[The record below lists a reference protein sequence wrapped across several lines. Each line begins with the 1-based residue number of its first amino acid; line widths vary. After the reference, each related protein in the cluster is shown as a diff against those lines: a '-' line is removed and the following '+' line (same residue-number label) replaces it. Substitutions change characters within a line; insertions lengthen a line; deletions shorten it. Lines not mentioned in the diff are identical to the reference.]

1 MCRSASCDSVSV
13 KNFEVGIS
21 VNMAANFA
29 VGEQIGRGHGQVYRG
44 TCEGSYVA
52 IKRVLI
58 DGGDREY
65 EEMKK
70 LNHPNVLKLLHLEDK
85 DPFRFFDF
93 HKFIHFLKLKYKN
106 AGT

>member
-1 MCRSASCDSVSV
+1 MSV
-13 KNFEVGIS
+13 KNFVVGIS

-29 VGEQIGRGHGQVYRG
+29 VGEQIGRGQYGQVYRG

-58 DGGDREY
+58 EGGDREY

-70 LNHPNVLKLLHLEDK
+70 LNLNLLKTVRRGREPVHQLLILSRRSLTSGAAERLRGLK
-85 DPFRFFDF
+85 QT
-93 HKFIHFLKLKYKN
+93 FLQ
-106 AGT
+106 G